1 MRTHH
6 NMKRHREYTLYHDY
20 QASLH
25 FAALGNNKMKCLIT
39 WVWVSWLQ
47 NCARGSQRTVYMRNN
62 LSTDDLNNEA
72 LLMVWVHT
80 EQQNFV
86 LVPSVFHANT
96 AANSIASFFAQHT
109 VSHSQQIHIHIS
121 RHSFACTPR
130 ATWNIITITINGQ
143 FNEHALTRNA
153 CISAGD

>member
-1 MRTHH
+1 
-6 NMKRHREYTLYHDY
+6 
-20 QASLH
+20 
-25 FAALGNNKMKCLIT
+25 
-39 WVWVSWLQ
+39 
-47 NCARGSQRTVYMRNN
+47 MRNN

-109 VSHSQQIHIHIS
+109 VSHSQQIHIQIS

-130 ATWNIITITINGQ
+130 AT
-143 FNEHALTRNA
+143 
-153 CISAGD
+153 